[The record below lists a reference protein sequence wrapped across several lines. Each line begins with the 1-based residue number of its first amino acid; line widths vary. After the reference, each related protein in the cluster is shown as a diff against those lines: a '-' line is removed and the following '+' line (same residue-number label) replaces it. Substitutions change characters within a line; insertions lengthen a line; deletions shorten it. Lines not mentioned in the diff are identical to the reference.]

1 MPDDPRPH
9 QPELAGQ
16 VAVVTGG
23 GRGLGRAFAEAL
35 AEAGATVAVAARS
48 AAQLAEVVASIGRAG
63 GHALA
68 IPTDIADAGAV
79 ERMVATV
86 EHQLGAVDL
95 LINNAAITTPVGPVC
110 EVDPDAW
117 WHCMEVI
124 LRGSFLCSR
133 MVVPRMIA
141 RRRGRIVNVASTA
154 GLRAI
159 AGHSAYGTSKAA
171 LIRLTEILAAET
183 QRHGLAV
190 FAINPGLV
198 RTTMTEHLADSTEG
212 RQWMPWVGATLAA
225 GRDVPVRAVV
235 DLVLYLAS
243 GRADVL
249 SGRFLNVS
257 DDVAALVAR
266 HSEIVQ
272 GDFYTMRLHVPP
284 S

>member
-9 QPELAGQ
+9 KPDLTGE
-16 VAVVTGG
+16 VAVITGG

-35 AEAGATVAVAARS
+35 AGAGATVVVAARS
-48 AAQLAEVVASIGRAG
+48 AAQLAEVVAAIGRAG
-63 GHALA
+63 GQVLA
-68 IPTDIADAGAV
+68 IPTDVVDTDAV
-79 ERMVATV
+79 ERMIATV
-86 EHQLGAVDL
+86 EQQLGAVDL

-110 EVDPDAW
+110 EVDPEEW
-117 WHCMEVI
+117 WRCMEAN
-124 LRGSFLCSR
+124 LRGPFLCSR

-141 RRRGRIVNVASTA
+141 RGRGRIVNVASTA

-183 QRHGLAV
+183 QHHGLAV

-198 RTTMTEHLADSTEG
+198 RTAMTEHLADSAEG
-212 RQWMPWVGATLAA
+212 QQWMPWVRATLAA
-225 GRDVPVRAVV
+225 GRNVPMRAVV

-257 DDVAALVAR
+257 DDVAGLVAR
-266 HSEIVQ
+266 HGEIAQ
-272 GDFYTMRLHVPP
+272 GEFYTMRLHVPP
-284 S
+284 T

>member
-1 MPDDPRPH
+1 MPDDPSPH
-9 QPELAGQ
+9 QPELTGQ

-35 AEAGATVAVAARS
+35 AGAGATVALAARS
-48 AAQLAEVVASIGRAG
+48 AAQLAEVVAAIGRAG

-86 EHQLGAVDL
+86 EQQLGPVDL

-110 EVDPDAW
+110 EVDADAW
-117 WHCMEVI
+117 WRCMEAN
-124 LRGSFLCSR
+124 LRGPFLCSR

-198 RTTMTEHLADSTEG
+198 RTTMTEHLADSVEG

-257 DDVAALVAR
+257 DDVAGLVAR
-266 HSEIVQ
+266 HSEIVH
-272 GDFYTMRLHVPP
+272 GDFYTMRLNVPP
-284 S
+284 T

>member
-1 MPDDPRPH
+1 
-9 QPELAGQ
+9 LTGQ

-35 AEAGATVAVAARS
+35 ASAGAAVAVAARS
-48 AAQLAEVVASIGRAG
+48 AVQLADTVASIGGQG

-79 ERMVATV
+79 GRMVATV
-86 EHQLGAVDL
+86 EQQLGPIDL
-95 LINNAAITTPVGPVC
+95 LINNAGIATPIGPVC

-117 WHCMEVI
+117 WRCMEANV
-124 LRGSFLCSR
+124 RGPFLCTR

-159 AGHSAYGTSKAA
+159 AGNSAYGTSKAA

-183 QRHGLAV
+183 QPQGLAV

-198 RTTMTEHLADSTEG
+198 RTAMTEHLADSAEG
-212 RQWMPWVGATLAA
+212 QQWMPWVRATLAA
-225 GRDVPVRAVV
+225 GRDTPVRAAV
-235 DLVLYLAS
+235 DLVLCLAS

-249 SGRFLNVS
+249 SGRFLDVS
-257 DDVAALVAR
+257 ADLPGLVAR
-266 HSEIVQ
+266 HGEIAQ

-284 S
+284 T